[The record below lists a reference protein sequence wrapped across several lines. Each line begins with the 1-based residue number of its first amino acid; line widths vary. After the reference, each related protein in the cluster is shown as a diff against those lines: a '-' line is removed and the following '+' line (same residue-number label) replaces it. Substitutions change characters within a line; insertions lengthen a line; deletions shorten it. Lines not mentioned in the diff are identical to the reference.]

1 MVTSFVFLVT
11 ISLGLPINSV
21 FEIFSLFCHQVLKTV
36 IGFICYR
43 INQNLEM
50 PLLLEAVRQN

>member
-21 FEIFSLFCHQVLKTV
+21 LEIFSLFCHQVLETV
-36 IGFICYR
+36 IGFFCHR